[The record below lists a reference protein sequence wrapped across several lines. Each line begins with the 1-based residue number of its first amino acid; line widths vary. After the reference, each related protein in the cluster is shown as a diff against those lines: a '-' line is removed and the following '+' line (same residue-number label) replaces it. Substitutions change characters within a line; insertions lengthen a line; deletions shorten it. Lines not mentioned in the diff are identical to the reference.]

1 MTKKL
6 RVKLDLAIVP
16 MVSIMYMF
24 CFIDRG
30 NIGMDHSHSARD
42 PFPKLST

>member
-1 MTKKL
+1 MTRKL
-6 RVKLDLAIVP
+6 RIKVDLAIVP

-30 NIGMDHSHSARD
+30 NIGMNHSPSDRN
-42 PFPKLST
+42 PYTT